1 MFCVKCGAKSSDEF
15 DYCTNCGAKLKKET
29 DISDSSLTSAEDA
42 NNIVYATEN
51 KAFYENQ
58 VQGLNSYRNYNQPQ
72 YNPQFAIND
81 ENKFSRMSIAGFVL
95 SCCSFLTDEIGIIC
109 AVLALIF
116 SIIGLTG
123 INKIKR
129 RGKGLAIAG
138 IALSGAYI
146 ALFIYFIIFYILL
159 FAGNYLRIY

>member
-72 YNPQFAIND
+72 YNPQFA
-81 ENKFSRMSIAGFVL
+81 
-95 SCCSFLTDEIGIIC
+95 
-109 AVLALIF
+109 
-116 SIIGLTG
+116 
-123 INKIKR
+123 
-129 RGKGLAIAG
+129 
-138 IALSGAYI
+138 
-146 ALFIYFIIFYILL
+146 
-159 FAGNYLRIY
+159 